1 MDSAVTTAPAPA
13 SAVPVDCGE
22 FPRLQQHYR
31 QVWWIWFG
39 AVAAAV
45 LTVSLLLGLWGVVI
59 GGIAGIILLV
69 IVSGVLSGRLTRY
82 YKGTI
87 VPQFLGQFCEEG
99 KYSPGAGI
107 SEMTFRAS
115 SLFKGPDRYS
125 TEDLIEGR
133 IGQTKFCFAEVHAEE
148 RRVQHTKNGTRTTW
162 VTIFKGFFFVADFNK
177 HFRGQTTLVPNY
189 WGSKWLTGKQRVQL
203 ENTRLMKEFLVCS
216 TDQTEARYILTPGLM
231 ERIMVLWDKYP
242 GMLSISFTG
251 SNIIIARTSSQ
262 NCYEAGIW
270 NTLEKCLRRDI
281 EAVRSLTGIVE
292 ELNMN
297 TRIWTKE

>member
-1 MDSAVTTAPAPA
+1 MDSAVTTAPTFAGM
-13 SAVPVDCGE
+13 PVDCGE
-22 FPRLQQHYR
+22 FPRLQRHYR
-31 QVWWIWFG
+31 QVWRIWFG
-39 AVAAAV
+39 GVAIAV
-45 LTVSLLLGLWGVVI
+45 LAAGLLWDLWGIVF
-59 GGIAGIILLV
+59 GGGTGLILLA
-69 IVSGVLSGRLTRY
+69 IVSSVLSGRLTRY
-82 YKGTI
+82 YKTEI

-99 KYSPGAGI
+99 RYNPEAGI
-107 SEMTFRAS
+107 DETIFRAS
-115 SLFKGPDRYS
+115 NLFRRPDRYS

-133 IGQTKFCFAEVHAEE
+133 IGSTKFCFAEVHAQEK
-148 RRVQHTKNGTRTTW
+148 RTTHTKNGTRTTW

-189 WGSKWLTGKQRVQL
+189 WGSKWLAGKQRVQL
-203 ENTRLMKEFLVCS
+203 ENPRLMKEFLVCS
-216 TDQTEARYILTPGLM
+216 TDQTEARYILPPSLM
-231 ERIMVLWDKYP
+231 ERIMELWEKYP

-251 SNIIIARTSSQ
+251 SDIVIARTSSA

-270 NTLEKCLRRDI
+270 RRLERCLERDI

>member
-13 SAVPVDCGE
+13 GTPVECGE

-31 QVWWIWFG
+31 KVWWIWFG
-39 AVAAAV
+39 AVVVAV
-45 LTVSLLLGLWGVVI
+45 LAASLLFSLWGLVI
-59 GGIAGIILLV
+59 GGVSGLILLV
-69 IVSGVLSGRLTRY
+69 IVSSVLSGRLTRY
-82 YKGTI
+82 YKTEI

-99 KYSPGAGI
+99 KYSPDAGI
-107 SEMTFRAS
+107 SEMTFRAC
-115 SLFKGPDRYS
+115 SLFRSPDRYS

-133 IGQTKFCFAEVHAEE
+133 IGSTKFCFAEVHAQEK
-148 RRVQHTKNGTRTTW
+148 RTTYTKNGTKTTW
-162 VTIFKGFFFVADFNK
+162 VDIFRGFFFVADFNK

-189 WGSKWLTGKQRVQL
+189 WGSKWLAGKQRVQL

-251 SNIIIARTSSQ
+251 SNIIIARTSSL

-270 NTLEKCLRRDI
+270 KGLEKCLKRDI